1 MAGLAPPSAEELYDT
16 APDRFAA
23 ESINNTL
30 IENEISGVD
39 VIVLPKTDGSGGQT
53 AVFTIDAEN
62 ANTRDFGSQEEA
74 EAFLQ
79 DIMRQLADQNDS
91 QGLNIDEVAFDLT
104 GPDGESLINVAA
116 PADAAAAYSR
126 GEISRE
132 EFLRQVE
139 IDWTNLFSVQDIMQA
154 IEEGDSQ

>member
-1 MAGLAPPSAEELYDT
+1 
-16 APDRFAA
+16 
-23 ESINNTL
+23 
-30 IENEISGVD
+30 
-39 VIVLPKTDGSGGQT
+39 
-53 AVFTIDAEN
+53 
-62 ANTRDFGSQEEA
+62 
-74 EAFLQ
+74 
-79 DIMRQLADQNDS
+79 MRQLADQNDS